1 MRAIL
6 REAPKA
12 GASLPTERWVPSS
25 SLVTGVGL
33 EDAPQVRLAE
43 DDDMV
48 QTLTA
53 DRTKQLLGVT
63 ILPGR
68 FAARLLGSRMPSA

>member
-6 REAPKA
+6 REAPKV

-63 ILPGR
+63 ILG
-68 FAARLLGSRMPSA
+68 GSQRDC